1 MNRKIKH
8 NTHPGELFREEIIN
22 AYGLTITEVAEM
34 LGVTRPAI
42 SNLVNEK
49 AGMSP
54 MMALRIAKVFRSSNC
69 LVCFMK
75 NETFTEKVLRLPHLS

>member
-49 AGMSP
+49 TGNTDPSFCNELP
-54 MMALRIAKVFRSSNC
+54 LTPLYSREAKAKIDSLVFLS
-69 LVCFMK
+69 
-75 NETFTEKVLRLPHLS
+75 VLP